1 MLTKFQLLE
10 MEYKFW
16 ETQEDKEERIKRIW
30 IDLKRKNALGGLD
43 QRTSGEQIE
52 LNKEITELTRKIR
65 WRVDQELTRRSIEPI
80 FKENYYTY
88 DKDEFLI
95 DADFEF
101 VKIKNLLSK
110 SPKLLKEDPILSI
123 DYLKIINLIKQKK
136 LLENTTDQYDPT
148 SAVEAHHYDV
158 DKNDRI
164 IALREEEGREHFAKN
179 FEEAESDV
187 SKGIEDYDKG
197 LETKIKNDKKAQA
210 REQLK
215 IIKQFDTLA
224 DQFQGTT
231 K

>member
-1 MLTKFQLLE
+1 

-43 QRTSGEQIE
+43 QRTSQEQIE
-52 LNKEITELTRKIR
+52 LNQQITELVRKIR

-123 DYLKIINLIKQKK
+123 DYLKIINLIK
-136 LLENTTDQYDPT
+136 
-148 SAVEAHHYDV
+148 
-158 DKNDRI
+158 
-164 IALREEEGREHFAKN
+164 
-179 FEEAESDV
+179 
-187 SKGIEDYDKG
+187 
-197 LETKIKNDKKAQA
+197 
-210 REQLK
+210 
-215 IIKQFDTLA
+215 
-224 DQFQGTT
+224 
-231 K
+231 

>member
-1 MLTKFQLLE
+1 MFQLLE

-43 QRTSGEQIE
+43 QRTSNEQIE
-52 LNKEITELTRKIR
+52 LNQEITELVRKIR

-136 LLENTTDQYDPT
+136 LLENSTDLFDPT
-148 SAVEAHHYDV
+148 SAVDAHHYDI
-158 DKNDRI
+158 DKTDRI
-164 IALREEEGREHFAKN
+164 MAMREEGGRQQFAKN
-179 FEEAESDV
+179 FEEAES
-187 SKGIEDYDKG
+187 
-197 LETKIKNDKKAQA
+197 
-210 REQLK
+210 
-215 IIKQFDTLA
+215 
-224 DQFQGTT
+224 
-231 K
+231 